1 MGSSENEQ
9 VCTDLLNRL
18 SERGLKDPEVR
29 ALLSVLDKSKALK
42 NAVMKRYGHVIVQ
55 RCLVHKERNIRGY
68 LSKRDWKALSGH
80 FNRLRKAQGEAA
92 ALEATEALESF
103 LGTRNARARESYEEA
118 GEELL
123 ALHRL
128 NVPGTL
134 NVSLLST
141 NNIENAFKNL
151 RMHIGRVCRWRSKT
165 DQADVWVASGLILAQ
180 QGFRKIRGYQ
190 EIPELIEALK
200 AVIQK
205 EEAA

>member
-1 MGSSENEQ
+1 M
-9 VCTDLLNRL
+9 
-18 SERGLKDPEVR
+18 
-29 ALLSVLDKSKALK
+29 
-42 NAVMKRYGHVIVQ
+42 Q

-80 FNRLRKAQGEAA
+80 FNRLRRAQGQVA
-92 ALEATEALESF
+92 ALEAKEALESF
-103 LGTRNARARESYEEA
+103 LGTRNVRARESCEEA

-123 ALHRL
+123 AMHRL

-151 RMHIGRVCRWRSKT
+151 RRHIGRVCRWRTNT
-165 DQADVWVASGLILAQ
+165 DQADVWVASGLVLAQ

-190 EIPELIEALK
+190 EIPELIHALNT
-200 AVIQK
+200 VIEK
-205 EEAA
+205 EAAA